1 MRIGFRVNATLQHI
15 QDNPG
20 TGGGKGK
27 TFAAH
32 FLWQAL
38 ER

>member
-1 MRIGFRVNATLQHI
+1 MGFRVNATLQHL

-20 TGGGKGK
+20 TGGGKGL

-32 FLWQAL
+32 FL
-38 ER
+38 